1 MTTFI
6 IANSLLLPRGKASST
21 WDVLLLQQ
29 YHTGFLS
36 VALLVSLSLIN
47 ISGAPSSSV
56 THPDGVTQRRA
67 AGLLEKQTG
76 LLAMHTA
83 QGARGTSVAAAR
95 GSNRVLSA
103 DTERELGLLHC
114 SQTWSL

>member
-6 IANSLLLPRGKASST
+6 IANSLLLPRGKASSI
-21 WDVLLLQQ
+21 WDVLLLQW
-29 YHTGFLS
+29 YHTGFLF

-47 ISGAPSSSV
+47 ISGAPSSCV

-76 LLAMHTA
+76 LLAMHA
-83 QGARGTSVAAAR
+83 SQGTRGTSVAAAH
-95 GSNRVLSA
+95 GSSHVLPA
-103 DTERELGLLHC
+103 DTEHELGLFHC
-114 SQTWSL
+114 SQTWSS